1 MRARNAF
8 ILLLLIAAAPLGS
21 AQEAATY
28 ALTPAGAEKFVR
40 ATQQLVST
48 RAAPNVQGNV
58 NPANLA
64 NVKAALDGN
73 PAAQQALAAAGL
85 TSGEYVAF
93 MGAAMAAM
101 IVGQMEMAGVR
112 GMLPPGITT
121 RPSQQNI
128 DFMKGNADLFQRSM
142 QPGAP
147 TTANAGARSAAGTT
161 SDEALPMPADAG
173 AVLPSSILARLSR
186 L

>member
-93 MGAAMAAM
+93 MGAAMVAM
-101 IVGQMEMAGVR
+101 MVGQMEMAGIR
-112 GMLPPGITT
+112 GALPPGVTA
-121 RPSQQNI
+121 RPSQPNI
-128 DFMKGNADLFQRSM
+128 DFMKSNADLFQLSM
-142 QPGAP
+142 PPGDSA
-147 TTANAGARSAAGTT
+147 TANAGAAAT
-161 SDEALPMPADAG
+161 A
-173 AVLPSSILARLSR
+173 ARASTR
-186 L
+186 